1 MKWEK
6 KKRAHNHADM
16 DDRDIYTES
25 PRRSKKNCKK
35 KKVFFFFCF
44 CFLKRERERV
54 TVRII
59 PNFVFVH
66 GRETEIFTGIPG

>member
-1 MKWEK
+1 MKWG

-35 KKVFFFFCF
+35 KS
-44 CFLKRERERV
+44 CFLFLFFKERERERV

-59 PNFVFVH
+59 PNFLFVH
-66 GRETEIFTGIPG
+66 GRETHIFTGIPG